1 MKSGEVETLMQNH
14 TASGKAGISLPLSCD
29 PSPQGLYLDIS
40 PTFAG
45 VTGLLGNWNVLFD
58 CLEKIIIK

>member
-1 MKSGEVETLMQNH
+1 MQNH